1 MLVRV
6 VLHVVCCVHAYEL
19 AWRSSCLQL
28 TDGGSCIHT
37 DSRIAYVRD
46 RSMCNY
52 IGKQGAVALA
62 PELGKLVNLTVL
74 RLGALRRRV
83 TAAFLTGCVGC
94 AAPLEWMVT
103 EASRLPDL
111 TTSILEEAGF
121 PASLEATWPA
131 VHAHILVARA
141 QEPASFSAS
150 GDASGDACDIG
161 SGSEDGDTGSDEDDV
176 GSDEDDGGS
185 NEDDS
190 SSDACGD
197 EADAGADTPVDPNS
211 AYARAL
217 ADVAVAV
224 PSLALPPRGVQA
236 VQAAGRVQEAVAVL
250 HRGDRVHVK
259 PRADIL
265 DDVDVFL
272 PAVLAEEPVP
282 GAGEV
287 KVEFV
292 SGDHGVHPKQQEV
305 AGRLFAAMGR
315 QVSLCDE
322 AGAPR
327 FRDVAL
333 YIVCPNINSL
343 CSQTV
348 DRLTR
353 FVAWCRAEVPKHG
366 IVGDFMPSLGP
377 ELETVEDHVI
387 KLHCKR
393 GSADEARFQQLR
405 KRIRSEPATLFLVVQ
420 DEAHHSATFSG
431 AAHMFMNNATVR
443 ASPNVAILR
452 VSATPYNLQTVLA
465 QTPLANEVSWGDTGA
480 YYGLSEYRGH
490 ASGGAQ
496 RWRRR
501 GVAHHGARHH
511 VHGRPHG
518 RRAGCARGAGEARG
532 GRAR

>member
-1 MLVRV
+1 MLCVVRTCTS
-6 VLHVVCCVHAYEL
+6 LPGAPR
-19 AWRSSCLQL
+19 AWQL
-28 TDGGSCIHT
+28 TDGVSCVHT
-37 DSRIAYVRD
+37 D
-46 RSMCNY
+46 NN
-52 IGKQGAVALA
+52 IGFQGVVALA

-74 RLGALRRRV
+74 RLSVRHHGD
-83 TAAFLTGCVGC
+83 TAAFLTACVGC
-94 AAPLEWMVT
+94 TAPLEWMVA
-103 EASRLPDL
+103 EASCLPL
-111 TTSILEEAGF
+111 LNTSILEKAGF
-121 PASLEATWPA
+121 PTSLEATWPA

-150 GDASGDACDIG
+150 GGASGDASDIG
-161 SGSEDGDTGSDEDDV
+161 SGSEDGDAESDEDDA
-176 GSDEDDGGS
+176 GSDEDDG
-185 NEDDS
+185 
-190 SSDACGD
+190 SSDASGD

-211 AYARAL
+211 ASARAL

-236 VQAAGRVQEAVAVL
+236 VQAAGRVQEAVAIL

-259 PRADIL
+259 PRADL
-265 DDVDVFL
+265 PDDVDVFL
-272 PAVLAEEPVP
+272 PAVLAEDPVP

-305 AGRLFAAMGR
+305 ADRLFAAMGR

-366 IVGDFMPSLGP
+366 IAGDFMPSLGP

-431 AAHMFMNNATVR
+431 AAHMFSNNATVR